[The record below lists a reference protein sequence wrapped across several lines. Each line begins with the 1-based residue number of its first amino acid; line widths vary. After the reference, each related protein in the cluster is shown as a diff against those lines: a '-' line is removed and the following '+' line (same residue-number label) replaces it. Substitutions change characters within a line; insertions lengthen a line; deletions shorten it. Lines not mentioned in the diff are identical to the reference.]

1 MHHALLIPDV
11 RAYIFAFIKEDKQM
25 GRCTFAILAR
35 TCSALS
41 EASLDV
47 LWSELDSLRPL
58 ASCIYAANTM
68 PLSDEACL
76 LHLFTTSLAESS
88 HSSRLKPTMT

>member
-1 MHHALLIPDV
+1 
-11 RAYIFAFIKEDKQM
+11 M
-25 GRCTFAILAR
+25 GRCTFAVLAR

-58 ASCIYAANTM
+58 ASCIYAKNTV
-68 PLSDEACL
+68 PLSDKACL
-76 LHLFTTSLAESS
+76 LHLFTTS
-88 HSSRLKPTMT
+88 